1 MTVVRQVPACRVVV
15 DATVK
20 MATFVRIGCGLALV
34 AGAAVIPAGGGMAA
48 PSGPQ
53 KLQPASRVTAGR
65 APTSRLAKTDRSL
78 LDRSDGTRIPVLVKL
93 DYDAVASYAGD
104 LPGLPPTS
112 PAVTGTRLRGG
123 DAERA
128 YEEYLAQRE
137 RRFTTAL
144 SQRLPSARVGQRLR
158 TVYGGVAL
166 TLPANEVKKLLAV
179 EGVIAVQR
187 DELREPLT
195 DASSSFIGADVLQ
208 SGAAAGG
215 APTSQAGR
223 GVVVGVLDTGAWPEH
238 PSFAD
243 QGVLAAPPAKT
254 DGTARRCEFG
264 DNPLTPAR
272 DVFRCNNK
280 LIGGAPFLDAYLEAF
295 PDETYKSAR
304 DSDGHGTHTASTTAG
319 NVLTSA
325 KVLGVERGP
334 VHGVAPGAWVSVYK
348 VCGGQGCMASDSAA
362 AVAQAVRDGVDV
374 VNFSISGGAD
384 PFSDPVEMAF
394 LDAYAAGVF
403 VAASAG
409 NSGPQASTVNHL
421 SPWVTTVAASS
432 QRREFSAG
440 LTLQAGTVSKVLHGA
455 SVTAGAGPAPVVRA
469 GDVPGYKGGM
479 TCEKPAKKG
488 LFAGK
493 IVVCE
498 RGVNARVE
506 KGWNVR
512 EGGALAMVLYN
523 PTLQDTETDN
533 HWLPTVHLPDA
544 ALLEFL
550 DANSGVTATLTAG
563 AANAG
568 TGDVM
573 AAFSSRGP
581 GGLALK
587 PDVTAPG
594 VQILAGHTPT
604 PDATAGGPAGELFQA
619 IAGTSMSSPHVA
631 GAAALLAA
639 RHPDWTPGELK
650 SALMTSAVTAVVE
663 EDGTTPAGPQDMGA
677 GRIAVDR
684 ADQVTLTVSDSAE
697 RMMVLADDEVQAVH
711 LNLPS
716 INAPIMPGRL
726 STARTLRDMTGR
738 TMTYTVTTTAPQD
751 STITVPAVVTVPA
764 RGTAQLPVT
773 IHSRA
778 VAEGYLSGEIR
789 LTPTTGGPALHL
801 PVSFQPSQGQVTLAS
816 TCTAKKVLLARTAKC
831 TVTATNTGYDEAP
844 VDLSTRLDPA
854 LAVTSVD
861 GGAQAGLHQVT
872 HAAKLRGIAPG
883 RPGVIELDDRA
894 WRPLDVTPD
903 AIGDEEM
910 INYEVPEFGYAGQTH
925 TRIGVVSNGYLVV
938 GGGTGQDVRSE
949 PPGEDGKREPDPGRP
964 NNVLAPYWA
973 DLDGTRADG
982 VRVATAKGGGQDW
995 IVVEWRVDRFGT
1007 DDTQRFQVWLATGE
1021 DEDIRFAY
1029 DPRKLPGGAKAFA
1042 VGAENALGKGTLS
1055 TDKPTRDLRVQSTGG
1070 HPGGVASY
1078 TVHLRAIMPA
1088 DARVTTSMTSPEV
1101 PGTTVVRTRIPV
1113 ITP

>member
-1 MTVVRQVPACRVVV
+1 
-15 DATVK
+15 

-34 AGAAVIPAGGGMAA
+34 AGAAVIPAGSGSAA
-48 PSGPQ
+48 PDGPQ
-53 KLQPASRVTAGR
+53 KLQPAARATAGR

-78 LDRSDGTRIPVLVKL
+78 LDRTDGERIPVLVKL
-93 DYDAVASYAGD
+93 DHDAVASYAGGV
-104 LPGLPPTS
+104 PGLAATS
-112 PAVTGTRLRGG
+112 PAATGVRLRGG

-128 YEEYLAQRE
+128 YEQYLAQRE
-137 RRFTTAL
+137 QHFASAL
-144 SQRLPSARVGQRLR
+144 AAKLPAARVGQSLR

-179 EGVIAVQR
+179 EGVVAVQR

-195 DASSSFIGADVLQ
+195 DSSSSFIGADVLQ
-208 SGAAAGG
+208 SGAGANG

-223 GVVVGVLDTGAWPEH
+223 GVIVGVLDTGLWPEH

-254 DGTARRCEFG
+254 DGSARRCDFG
-264 DNPLTPAR
+264 DNPLTPVK

-280 LIGGAPFLDAYLEAF
+280 LIGGAPFLKAYLEAF

-319 NVLTSA
+319 NVLASA
-325 KVLGVERGP
+325 KVFGVERGP
-334 VHGVAPGAWVSVYK
+334 VHGVSPGSWVSAYK
-348 VCGGQGCMASDSAA
+348 VCGANGCMSSDSAA

-374 VNFSISGGAD
+374 VNFSISGGTD

-409 NSGPQASTVNHL
+409 NSGPDAGTVNHL
-421 SPWVTTVAASS
+421 SPWVTTVAAST

-440 LTLQAGTVSKVLHGA
+440 LTLQAGTVTKQLSGA
-455 SVTAGAGPAPVVRA
+455 SLTAGAGPAPLVRA
-469 GDVPGYKGGM
+469 ADAPGYKGGA
-479 TCEKPAKKG
+479 TCAKPAKKG
-488 LFAGK
+488 QFTGK

-498 RGVNARVE
+498 RGGNTRVE

-512 EGGALAMVLYN
+512 EGGAVGMVLYN
-523 PTLQDTETDN
+523 PKVQDVETDN
-533 HWLPTVHLPDA
+533 HWLPTVHLADPSV
-544 ALLEFL
+544 LEFL
-550 DANSGVTATLTAG
+550 DANPDVIATITAG
-563 AANAG
+563 QASPG

-604 PDATAGGPAGELFQA
+604 PDGSAGGPAGELFQA

-631 GAAALLAA
+631 GAAALLAS
-639 RHPDWTPGELK
+639 RHPGWTPGELK
-650 SALMTSAVTAVVE
+650 SALMTTAVTDVKN
-663 EDGTTPAGPQDMGA
+663 EDGTTPAGPQEMGA

-684 ADQVTLTVSDSAE
+684 ADQVTLTVSDTAG
-697 RMMVLADDEVQAVH
+697 RMMTLADDEVHAVD

-726 STARTLRDMTGR
+726 STVRTLRNMTDR
-738 TMTYTVTTTAPQD
+738 VQTYTVASTAPKD
-751 STITVPAVVTVPA
+751 SAISVPAALTVPPGGSAP
-764 RGTAQLPVT
+764 LPVT
-773 IHSRA
+773 IYSRA
-778 VAEGYLSGEIR
+778 AGDGYLSGEIR
-789 LTPTTGGPALHL
+789 LTSADGSPALHL
-801 PVSFQPSQGQVTLAS
+801 PVAFRPSQGQVTLAS
-816 TCTAKKVLLARTAKC
+816 TCSAKKVPLAGAARC
-831 TVTATNTGYDEAP
+831 TVTAANTGYDDAS
-844 VDLSTRLDPA
+844 VDLTTRLDPA
-854 LAVTSVD
+854 LAVTGVD
-861 GGAQAGLHQVT
+861 GGATVDGPREVSHDT
-872 HAAKLRGIAPG
+872 TLRGIEPG
-883 RPGVIELDDRA
+883 LPGVTALDDRA
-894 WRPLDVTPD
+894 WKPLTVAPD

-910 INYEVPEFGYAGQTH
+910 ISYETPAFAYAGQTY

-938 GGGTGQDVRSE
+938 GGGTAQDVRFA
-949 PPGEDGKREPDPGRP
+949 PPGEEGEQAPDADRP

-973 DLDGTRADG
+973 DLDGSAADG
-982 VRVATAKGGGQDW
+982 VRVAAVRGGGVEW
-995 IVVEWRVDRFGT
+995 IVVEWRVNRFGT

-1029 DPRKLPGGAKAFA
+1029 DAKNLPGGAKVFA
-1042 VGAENALGKGTLS
+1042 VGAENALGKGTLR
-1055 TDKPTRDLRVQSTGG
+1055 TERPGPDLRIQSTGG

-1078 TVHLRAIMPA
+1078 TVKLRGVTPS

-1113 ITP
+1113 IGP